1 MLYKDIKTIQNVKIN
16 YGIIIEVFLAPT
28 LIGNFMSNI
37 RDGLI
42 QLGFYRT
49 MYAEDK
55 RSSIE
60 GVYDGTYKNVFM
72 SIEIFSNGYIARV
85 EEEHPAN
92 SGIENNLYINN
103 LKETASIQNESLA
116 VSIPQDSTNVA
127 IIHSEIPSPFA
138 LTIRSEVLSMYDILH
153 SLDKLI
159 CQVNAINKE

>member
-1 MLYKDIKTIQNVKIN
+1 
-16 YGIIIEVFLAPT
+16 
-28 LIGNFMSNI
+28 SNI

-85 EEEHPAN
+85 EEEHLAN
-92 SGIENNLYINN
+92 ADIENYPYINSP
-103 LKETASIQNESLA
+103 KENTNFQQDPLE
-116 VSIPQDSTNVA
+116 IPMRHHSTNVA
-127 IIHSEIPSPFA
+127 IIHSEVPLPFT

-153 SLDKLI
+153 SLDKLVD
-159 CQVNAINKE
+159 QTAST

>member
-1 MLYKDIKTIQNVKIN
+1 
-16 YGIIIEVFLAPT
+16 
-28 LIGNFMSNI
+28 MSNI

-60 GVYDGTYKNVFM
+60 GVYDGTYKSVFM

-92 SGIENNLYINN
+92 SGIESTLNINH
-103 LKETASIQNESLA
+103 LKEKASIQNDPLTIST
-116 VSIPQDSTNVA
+116 PKDSTNVA
-127 IIHSEIPSPFA
+127 IIHSEVPLPPT

-159 CQVNAINKE
+159 GQVSSINK